1 MLKVTGVAE
10 ENKSSLEIPKKFQRQ
25 RVSPLSASAAASFP
39 KELKLDLGCW
49 QKLVFSPKEETAI
62 RGPEHWAQQCK
73 PRQEEARIF
82 TIFMS
87 VHGYILKPFTK
98 KLVSLGKIS

>member
-1 MLKVTGVAE
+1 MLVITTVSIHGAFVGQTCT
-10 ENKSSLEIPKKFQRQ
+10 NHFQ
-25 RVSPLSASAAASFP
+25 SIF
-39 KELKLDLGCW
+39 KLDLGRW

-73 PRQEEARIF
+73 PREEEARIF
-82 TIFMS
+82 AIFMS